1 MEELSFKGFLEYTY
15 RNWLEKLLNENPYSD
30 MLPDEMK
37 KQGIDG
43 LTPNFSKENNPNQD
57 FNIPLNLNNSYLSLT
72 IAPNNFPKDSNDSS
86 STTSPIAFKI
96 TKAHIKESLEE
107 LFAVECEGY
116 IESMQEQ

>member
-43 LTPNFSKENNPNQD
+43 LTPNFLKENNHNHD
-57 FNIPLNLNNSYLSLT
+57 FNIPILSNSFLT
-72 IAPNNFPKDSNDSS
+72 LFVTPNNYPKRFQLS
-86 STTSPIAFKI
+86 
-96 TKAHIKESLEE
+96 
-107 LFAVECEGY
+107 
-116 IESMQEQ
+116 

>member
-96 TKAHIKESLEE
+96 TKAHIKESSKKKIYL
-107 LFAVECEGY
+107 C
-116 IESMQEQ
+116 

>member
-43 LTPNFSKENNPNQD
+43 LTPNFLKENNPNQD

-72 IAPNNFPKDSNDSS
+72 IIPNNSLNSSNDSN
-86 STTSPIAFKI
+86 SPVSAFNLIFK
-96 TKAHIKESLEE
+96 
-107 LFAVECEGY
+107 F
-116 IESMQEQ
+116 